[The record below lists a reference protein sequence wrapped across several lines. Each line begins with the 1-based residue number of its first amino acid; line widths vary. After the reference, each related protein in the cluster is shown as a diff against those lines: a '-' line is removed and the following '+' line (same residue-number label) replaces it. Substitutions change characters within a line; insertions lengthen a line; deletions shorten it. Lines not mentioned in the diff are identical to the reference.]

1 MILKDIHFRSS
12 SKNKRSDTPVTKQ
25 RAVILEVIRS
35 DMCHHTAD
43 EIFTLAKERLPG
55 ISRAT
60 VYNNLK
66 VLESAK
72 LIRRITGDSL
82 SDRYDNSYIPHGHM
96 ICEECGVVRDFNIKN
111 LDKMLSDAIGS
122 DFNSYELKVRYLCD
136 ACKEKARGTE
146 CANL

>member
-1 MILKDIHFRSS
+1 M
-12 SKNKRSDTPVTKQ
+12 TKQ

-43 EIFTLAKERLPG
+43 EIFALAKEKLPG

-66 VLESAK
+66 TLENQK

-96 ICEECGVVRDFNIKN
+96 ICEDCGQVRDFN
-111 LDKMLSDAIGS
+111 LMGFDKQLSDAIGS
-122 DFNSYELKVRYLCD
+122 DFSSYELKVRYLCD
-136 ACKEKARGTE
+136 ECKNRSENAEATG
-146 CANL
+146 A

>member
-1 MILKDIHFRSS
+1 M
-12 SKNKRSDTPVTKQ
+12 TKQ

-43 EIFTLAKERLPG
+43 EIFTLAKQRLPG

-66 VLESAK
+66 VLEAEK

-82 SDRYDNSYIPHGHM
+82 SDRYDNSYVPHGHM
-96 ICEECGVVRDFNIKN
+96 ICEDCGGVEDFNLMN
-111 LDKMLSDAIGS
+111 FDKMLSDAIGS
-122 DFNSYELKVRYLCD
+122 EFNSYELKVRYLCD
-136 ACKEKARGTE
+136 ACKAAREGE
-146 CANL
+146 CS

>member
-1 MILKDIHFRSS
+1 M
-12 SKNKRSDTPVTKQ
+12 TKQ
-25 RAVILEVIRS
+25 RAVIMEVIRS

-66 VLESAK
+66 VLENEK

-82 SDRYDNSYIPHGHM
+82 SDRYDNSYIPHGHL
-96 ICEECGVVRDFNIKN
+96 ICEECGAVKDFN
-111 LDKMLSDAIGS
+111 LSDFDSMISEAIGS
-122 DFNSYELKVRYLCD
+122 EFSSYELKVRYICE
-136 ACKEKARGTE
+136 ACKAGEERIDA
-146 CANL
+146 

>member
-1 MILKDIHFRSS
+1 M
-12 SKNKRSDTPVTKQ
+12 TKQ

-43 EIFTLAKERLPG
+43 EIFSLAKNKLPG

-66 VLESAK
+66 YLESEK
-72 LIRRITGDSL
+72 LIRRITGDDL

-96 ICEECGVVRDFNIKN
+96 ICEECGKVKDFNLKDF
-111 LDKMLSDAIGS
+111 DKQLSDAIGS

-136 ACKEKARGTE
+136 E
-146 CANL
+146 CRSHKSKCAGL

>member
-1 MILKDIHFRSS
+1 M
-12 SKNKRSDTPVTKQ
+12 TKQ

-43 EIFTLAKERLPG
+43 EIFTLAKEKLPG

-66 VLESAK
+66 TLESAK
-72 LIRRITGDSL
+72 LIRRITGDAL

-96 ICEECGVVRDFNIKN
+96 ICEECGKVKDFNLSN
-111 LDKMLSDAIGS
+111 FDKQLSDAIGS
-122 DFNSYELKVRYLCD
+122 DFNSYELKVRYTCGK
-136 ACKEKARGTE
+136 CKAHNKSMQAAGV
-146 CANL
+146 

>member
-1 MILKDIHFRSS
+1 M
-12 SKNKRSDTPVTKQ
+12 TKQ

-43 EIFTLAKERLPG
+43 EIFTLAKEKLPG

-66 VLESAK
+66 VLEAEK

-82 SDRYDNSYIPHGHM
+82 SDRYDNSYVPHGHM
-96 ICEECGVVRDFNIKN
+96 ICECCGAVRDFNLRN
-111 LDKMLSDAIGS
+111 FDKQLSDAIGS

-136 ACKEKARGTE
+136 GCKSQGENTAAAGV
-146 CANL
+146 

>member
-1 MILKDIHFRSS
+1 M
-12 SKNKRSDTPVTKQ
+12 TKQ

-66 VLESAK
+66 ALEAAK

-96 ICEECGVVRDFNIKN
+96 ICGECGVVRDFNIKN

-122 DFNSYELKVRYLCD
+122 DFDSYELKVRYLCD
-136 ACKEKARGTE
+136 ACTEKARKTE

>member
-1 MILKDIHFRSS
+1 M
-12 SKNKRSDTPVTKQ
+12 TKQ

-43 EIFTLAKERLPG
+43 EIFSLAKEKLPG

-66 VLESAK
+66 TLEAEK

-96 ICEECGVVRDFNIKN
+96 ICEDCGKVRDFN
-111 LDKMLSDAIGS
+111 LVGFDRQLSDAIGS
-122 DFNSYELKVRYLCD
+122 DFNSYELKVRYVCD
-136 ACKEKARGTE
+136 ECKSQNKYAKSV
-146 CANL
+146 

>member
-1 MILKDIHFRSS
+1 M
-12 SKNKRSDTPVTKQ
+12 TKQ

-43 EIFTLAKERLPG
+43 EIFSLAKNKLPG

-66 VLESAK
+66 YLESEK
-72 LIRRITGDSL
+72 LIRRITGDDL

-96 ICEECGVVRDFNIKN
+96 ICEDCGKVKDFNLKDF
-111 LDKMLSDAIGS
+111 DKQLSDAIGS

-136 ACKEKARGTE
+136 E
-146 CANL
+146 CRSHKSKCAGL

>member
-1 MILKDIHFRSS
+1 M
-12 SKNKRSDTPVTKQ
+12 TKQ

-66 VLESAK
+66 ALETSK

-82 SDRYDNSYIPHGHM
+82 SDRYDNSYVPHGHM
-96 ICEECGVVRDFNIKN
+96 ICEKCGSVRDFNLRN
-111 LDKMLSDAIGS
+111 FDKQLSDAIGS
-122 DFNSYELKVRYLCD
+122 EFNSYELKVRYVCD
-136 ACKEKARGTE
+136 ECRVCE
-146 CANL
+146 CADVVGV

>member
-1 MILKDIHFRSS
+1 M
-12 SKNKRSDTPVTKQ
+12 TKQ

-43 EIFTLAKERLPG
+43 EIFTLAKEKLPR

-66 VLESAK
+66 SLESAK

-82 SDRYDNSYIPHGHM
+82 SDRYDSSYIPHGHM
-96 ICEECGVVRDFNIKN
+96 ICEECGGVKDFNLHN
-111 LDKMLSDAIGS
+111 FDKQLSEAIGS

-136 ACKEKARGTE
+136 DCKSRIEIAD
-146 CANL
+146 AVSV

>member
-1 MILKDIHFRSS
+1 M
-12 SKNKRSDTPVTKQ
+12 TKQ

-43 EIFTLAKERLPG
+43 EIFTLAKEKLPG

-66 VLESAK
+66 VLESEK
-72 LIRRITGDSL
+72 LIRRITGDAL
-82 SDRYDNSYIPHGHM
+82 SDRYDNSYVPHGHM
-96 ICEECGVVRDFNIKN
+96 ICEECGKVRDFNLMN
-111 LDKMLSDAIGS
+111 FDKQLSEAIGS
-122 DFNSYELKVRYLCD
+122 AFNSYELKVRYTCD
-136 ACKEKARGTE
+136 ECKARGKE

>member
-1 MILKDIHFRSS
+1 M
-12 SKNKRSDTPVTKQ
+12 TKQ

-43 EIFTLAKERLPG
+43 EIFTLAKQRLPG

-66 VLESAK
+66 VLEAEK

-82 SDRYDNSYIPHGHM
+82 SDRYDNSYVPHGHM
-96 ICEECGVVRDFNIKN
+96 ICEDCGGVEDFNLMN
-111 LDKMLSDAIGS
+111 FDKMLSDAIGS
-122 DFNSYELKVRYLCD
+122 EFNSYELKVRYLCD
-136 ACKEKARGTE
+136 ACKAAREGE
-146 CANL
+146 CG

>member
-1 MILKDIHFRSS
+1 M
-12 SKNKRSDTPVTKQ
+12 TKQ

-43 EIFTLAKERLPG
+43 EIFSLAKEKLSG

-66 VLESAK
+66 VLEAEK

-96 ICEECGVVRDFNIKN
+96 ICEQCGKVNDFN
-111 LDKMLSDAIGS
+111 LEHFDELLSDAVGS
-122 DFNSYELKVRYLCD
+122 DFSSYELKVRYLCD
-136 ACKEKARGTE
+136 ACKAR
-146 CANL
+146 